1 MPDRIPNEV
10 KQFIV
15 GHIASIAALEAI
27 LLLREH
33 RHRGWTC
40 QEVAEWIYTTEQET
54 ARLLG
59 ELVGLGA
66 LSENDALKE
75 NDRPVKT
82 FQYSPANH
90 HMARSLDQLAEAYA
104 KYLVPVTNLVHKQ
117 ARRSI
122 QGFADAFH
130 LKKKD

>member
-1 MPDRIPNEV
+1 MPDRIPDEV
-10 KQFIV
+10 KQFIA
-15 GHIASIAALEAI
+15 GHITSIAALEAI

-40 QEVAEWIYTTEQET
+40 QEIAEWIYATEEETT
-54 ARLLG
+54 RLLG

-66 LSENDALKE
+66 LTENDALKE
-75 NDRPVKT
+75 NRPVKA
-82 FQYSPANH
+82 FQYAPANH
-90 HMARSLDQLAEAYA
+90 HMARSLDLLAEAYA
-104 KYLVPVTNLVHKQ
+104 KYLVPVTNLVHRQ

-130 LKKKD
+130 LKKRD